1 MNFCSHLCACLQHSC
16 SRTRLH
22 VIIAMQLI
30 TTIILYHSGITCV
43 NRFAYTFLALYKSKL
58 KSL

>member
-1 MNFCSHLCACLQHSC
+1 MNFCSQLCACLQHSC

-30 TTIILYHSGITCV
+30 TTIILR

-58 KSL
+58 NSL